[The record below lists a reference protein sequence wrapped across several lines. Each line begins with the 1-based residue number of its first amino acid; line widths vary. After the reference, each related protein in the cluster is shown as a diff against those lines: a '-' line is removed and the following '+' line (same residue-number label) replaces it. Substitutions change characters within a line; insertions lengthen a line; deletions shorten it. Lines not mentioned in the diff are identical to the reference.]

1 MKNSLIMFTL
11 FCSALGLGLAIHF
24 AGKPQP
30 SFGNTRP
37 GQSSGSLPARTAR
50 VVQPNLVMESA
61 EADFSF
67 TWQDVESED
76 YKIYIANLRSIGVP
90 EQTVRD
96 IILAEIEKLFKPR
109 EAPFKP
115 SRVNELSRASEA
127 NAAAEFEKRKQL
139 RLVQLEK
146 RALIKELLGIHLPLA
161 VLPSTYPRNYEQ
173 YENAL
178 AALPESKREAVQFL
192 KEAYWQQ
199 SDALK
204 DKHDNKRTPEYYAEY
219 QTLNAQHNAELGKIL
234 TPAESEE
241 FEMRSSTMASRLA
254 GEIAGLNPSEEEFRK
269 LFRLTRD
276 YETTMGRV
284 GNQFTGAAVDPETRQ
299 TASREREE
307 QLRSVLGDD
316 RYAEYQ
322 RLQDGNYRTFTV
334 LTERFELPAGT
345 AQQAYEL
352 TQTFQKQM
360 AQVRANASTPADK
373 RARAIQNAELGKALK
388 SSLSQ
393 LLGERA
399 AKAYERHENGFPVPG
414 SEY

>member
-1 MKNSLIMFTL
+1 MKNSLVIFTL
-11 FCSALGLGLAIHF
+11 ICSALGLGLSINF
-24 AGKPQP
+24 TRKPQP
-30 SFGNTRP
+30 SFGNTRLD
-37 GQSSGSLPARTAR
+37 QASGSSPVRTAR
-50 VVQPNLVMESA
+50 VVRQNLAPETVA
-61 EADFSF
+61 LDSF
-67 TWQDVESED
+67 TWQRVESED

-96 IILAEIEKLFKPR
+96 IILAEIEKLYQPR

-115 SRVNELSRASEA
+115 SRVNELSSASEA

-139 RLVQLEK
+139 RLLQLEK
-146 RALIKELLGIHLPLA
+146 RALIKELLGIQLPLA

-178 AALPESKREAVQFL
+178 AALPESKRETVQFL
-192 KEAYWQQ
+192 KETYWQQ

-204 DKHDNKRTPEYYAEY
+204 DKYGNQRTPEYYAEY
-219 QTLNAQHNAELGKIL
+219 KTLNAQHNAELAKIL
-234 TPAESEE
+234 SPTEVEE

-276 YETTMGRV
+276 YETRTGRV

-299 TASREREE
+299 TARRERDE
-307 QLRSVLGDD
+307 QLRSVFGDD
-316 RYAEYQ
+316 RYADYQ
-322 RLQDGNYRTFTV
+322 RLQDNNYRTFKQ

-352 TQTFQKQM
+352 QKSFQEQM
-360 AQVRANASTPADK
+360 AGVRINASTTPEERTRLAK
-373 RARAIQNAELGKALK
+373 QNLDLQKTLND
-388 SSLSQ
+388 SLAQ

-399 AKAYERHENGFPVPG
+399 TKAYQRHENGFPVPG
-414 SEY
+414 SDY